1 MKDLKMKD
9 ISQINN
15 LEESELIDYLNKNPL
30 HYSYLNENNKNNQS
44 VIKAVL
50 KSEGLCLVYMSDE
63 ICNSE
68 DYGLLAIN
76 QNPKSFKYLSERLR
90 GEKEIFLSVFS
101 NYSGSS
107 EFVGKELLKDKD
119 VVLKILKIQ
128 PYYIKKLSIK
138 LQLDQDVIKLLVDS
152 NYKKVLSSISKKII
166 LNTKMLEKVLWVLLD
181 KNYIVVSGELDIIL
195 ENQKMKKL
203 FSSKFLKNSNVIEV
217 LSKKLEKQNL
227 LKEIKK
233 STIKSK
239 QIKF

>member
-1 MKDLKMKD
+1 M
-9 ISQINN
+9 I
-15 LEESELIDYLNKNPL
+15 
-30 HYSYLNENNKNNQS
+30 
-44 VIKAVL
+44 
-50 KSEGLCLVYMSDE
+50 
-63 ICNSE
+63 
-68 DYGLLAIN
+68 
-76 QNPKSFKYLSERLR
+76 
-90 GEKEIFLSVFS
+90 
-101 NYSGSS
+101 
-107 EFVGKELLKDKD
+107 
-119 VVLKILKIQ
+119 KILETERIYLRQ
-128 PYYIKKLSIK
+128 FNINDAEHFFELN
-138 LQLDQDVIKLLVDS
+138 LDQDVIKLLVDS

-181 KNYIVVSGELDIIL
+181 KNYIVDSGELDIIL